1 MPDNKWAKIVTD
13 LRNELAYIENR
24 CHDIARRFEALQ
36 VEAESLKMDFL
47 EYSLEKQR
55 GAAAC
60 QRGFTLLIRDRGK
73 MGAGLAVTVIN
84 SILGGLI
91 GKDEYAAL
99 GAGLSGFNSLLQ
111 GFGETRWA
119 VSLGK
124 KLVIAPYNAIPA
136 KGTWIT
142 LESLITAIYDLKTE
156 ALRGKRLG
164 TLDDIIQRL
173 QQSKGKLIRVALPIE
188 IEQDGGLP
196 SYTTK
201 QVIVTS

>member
-1 MPDNKWAKIVTD
+1 MLDNKWAKIVAE
-13 LRNELAYIENR
+13 LRNELAYIESS
-24 CHDIARRFEALQ
+24 CQGIARRFEVLQ

-55 GAAAC
+55 EAAAC
-60 QRGFTLLIRDRGK
+60 RRGFTLLIEDRKK
-73 MGAGLAVTVIN
+73 MGAGLAATVVN

-91 GKDEYAAL
+91 AKDEYAAL
-99 GAGLSGFNSLLQ
+99 GAGLSGFNSVLQ

-119 VSLGK
+119 VSLDK
-124 KLVIAPYNAIPA
+124 ELVVAPYNAISA

-142 LESLITAIYDLKTE
+142 LESLIAAIHDLKTE
-156 ALRGKRLG
+156 ALQGKRLG
-164 TLDDIIQRL
+164 TLDNIIQRL

-196 SYTTK
+196 S
-201 QVIVTS
+201 